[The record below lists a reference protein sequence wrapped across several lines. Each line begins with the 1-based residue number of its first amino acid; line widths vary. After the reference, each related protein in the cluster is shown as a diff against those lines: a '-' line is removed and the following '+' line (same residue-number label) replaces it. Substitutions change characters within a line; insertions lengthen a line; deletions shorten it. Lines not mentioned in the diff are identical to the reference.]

1 MKKIVFLILI
11 CFSVGLSA
19 QNATSILDKA
29 AKAYEDANGVK
40 AGFAMRIRSDK
51 HQTTES
57 FEGEIQI
64 KGNKFTLKTPDILTW
79 FDGKTQWSYMVR
91 TEEVNVTNPDGEE
104 LQYTNPALLLK
115 NYKKG
120 FEAKYKGESTTANG
134 KSAYEITLLPRKKGN
149 VTQVDLQIE
158 KLSNLPA
165 SIAVTAKDGMTS
177 TIRIMNIKTGL
188 NQPDSYF
195 VFNASDFPD
204 VEVIDLR

>member
-1 MKKIVFLILI
+1 MLCV
-11 CFSVGLSA
+11 STGLSA

-79 FDGKTQWSYMVR
+79 FDGQTQWTYMLR
-91 TEEVNVTNPDGEE
+91 TEEVNVSSPEGEE
-104 LQYTNPALLLK
+104 LQFTNPALLLK

-120 FEAKYKGESTTANG
+120 FNAQYKGESTAANS
-134 KSAYEITLLPRKKGN
+134 KSAYDVTLIPRKKGN

-165 SIAVTAKDGMTS
+165 ALTVVSKDGMTS

-188 NQPDSYF
+188 NQPDSNF
-195 VFNASDFPD
+195 VFNASDYPEA
-204 VEVIDLR
+204 EVIDLR